1 MRKTTQVPYR
11 LQPVNAV
18 SIGHAPPPCV
28 DCIFW
33 QTREGRTTDKKR
45 WAERVEDEWGAW
57 GTLYFAED
65 DRLVG
70 FIQFG
75 PSESFPRGRD
85 LPAGPPSEDAVLI
98 ACAYLVDLAS
108 PWVMQSLFLSVIG
121 EARDR
126 GVRAIETFGYR
137 YPEGE
142 SSYERFLTHRTIFPS
157 DFLADFGFRP
167 VRWEGSVALGRLE
180 LGGLQ
185 PVVEGKRARV
195 VRKVKEAF
203 VPAPVP
209 QRP

>member
-1 MRKTTQVPYR
+1 MPYR
-11 LQPVNAV
+11 LHPVNAV
-18 SIGHAPPPCV
+18 SIRHAPPPCV

-33 QTREGRTTDKKR
+33 QTREGRTTDKNR
-45 WAERVEDEWGAW
+45 WAERVEDDWGAW

-75 PSESFPRGRD
+75 PSDAFSRGRD
-85 LPAGPPSEDAVLI
+85 LPAGPPSGDAVLI
-98 ACAYLVDLAS
+98 TCAYLVDLAS

-126 GVRAIETFGYR
+126 GVRAIEAFAYR
-137 YPEGE
+137 YPESE
-142 SSYERFLTHRTIFPS
+142 SGYERFFVHRTIFPS
-157 DFLADFGFRP
+157 DFLADFGFHP
-167 VRWEGSVALGRLE
+167 VRWDGRVALGRLE

-185 PVVEGKRARV
+185 PAAEGRRAEV
-195 VRKVKEAF
+195 LRKVKEAF

-209 QRP
+209 QRPY